1 MRKSIDW
8 FLYEGNTG
16 IYWIKILRINPSR
29 LDAGRREEINLNFYF
44 HTSLSCLK
52 SFYEGLKGLHKAF
65 WGTTKKR
72 ENENLS

>member
-29 LDAGRREEINLNFYF
+29 LDAGRREEINLNFISHF
-44 HTSLSCLK
+44 LVVPQKVL
-52 SFYEGLKGLHKAF
+52 
-65 WGTTKKR
+65 WR
-72 ENENLS
+72 P

>member
-29 LDAGRREEINLNFYF
+29 LNAGRREEINLNFIF
-44 HTSLSCLK
+44 TLPCRAS
-52 SFYEGLKGLHKAF
+52 KGFMKALKAF
-65 WGTTKKR
+65 IKPFEAPQRSVKMKI
-72 ENENLS
+72 

>member
-29 LDAGRREEINLNFYF
+29 LDAGRREEINLNFIF
-44 HTSLSCLK
+44 TLPCRASNGFMMAL
-52 SFYEGLKGLHKAF
+52 KAF
-65 WGTTKKR
+65 IKPFEAPQRSVKMKI
-72 ENENLS
+72 

>member
-29 LDAGRREEINLNFYF
+29 LDAGRREEINLNFIF
-44 HTSLSCLK
+44 TLPCRASNV
-52 SFYEGLKGLHKAF
+52 FMKALMAF
-65 WGTTKKR
+65 IKPFEAPQRSVKMKI
-72 ENENLS
+72 

>member
-29 LDAGRREEINLNFYF
+29 LDAGRREEINLNFIF
-44 HTSLSCLK
+44 TLPCRASK
-52 SFYEGLKGLHKAF
+52 VFYEGLKGLHKAF
-65 WGTTKKR
+65 WGTTNKR

>member
-29 LDAGRREEINLNFYF
+29 LDAGRREEINLNFIF
-44 HTSLSCLK
+44 TLPCRASKGFMKALK
-52 SFYEGLKGLHKAF
+52 TFIKPFEAPQRSVKMKI
-65 WGTTKKR
+65 
-72 ENENLS
+72 

>member
-29 LDAGRREEINLNFYF
+29 LDAGRREEINLNFIF
-44 HTSLSCLK
+44 TLPCRAS
-52 SFYEGLKGLHKAF
+52 KGFMKALMAF
-65 WGTTKKR
+65 IKPFEAPQRSVKMKI
-72 ENENLS
+72 